1 MLKGLTNFYYRINP
15 FIKEIK
21 IIYNGAKLSRN
32 GNCYDIALPNDFK
45 PKVLFPDDPKMAIAK
60 IPLGV
65 QMQLPKHYRGVLL
78 FRSSTALNYHY
89 ISANGFGEIEWDYSG
104 QWNGL
109 VATIP
114 SSITAKKGARLFQFY
129 IEPVWDAPWYIKA
142 CHIFAKFK
150 FMEVNQLSTTRG
162 GLGHTGK

>member
-1 MLKGLTNFYYRINP
+1 MLKGLTNFYYKINP

-32 GNCYDIALPNDFK
+32 GNCYDIALPKQFR
-45 PKVLFPDDPKMAIAK
+45 PKTVFPRNIQFHIEK

-65 QMQLPKHYRGVLL
+65 QMQLPKYYRGVLE

-104 QWNGL
+104 QWHGL
-109 VATIP
+109 VATLP
-114 SSITAKKGARLFQFY
+114 SSITAEKGARLFQFY
-129 IEPVWDAPWYIKA
+129 IEPVWDAPWYIKV
-142 CHIFAKFK
+142 CHTFAKFK
-150 FMEVNQLSTTRG
+150 FREVNQLSTTRG

>member
-1 MLKGLTNFYYRINP
+1 MLKRFTNFYYRINP

-32 GNCYDIALPNDFK
+32 GNCYDIALPKDFK
-45 PKVLFPDDPKMAIAK
+45 PKVKFSGELQVAIEK

-65 QMQLPKHYRGVLL
+65 QMQLPKHYRGVLE
-78 FRSSTALNYHY
+78 FRSSTSINYHY

-104 QWNGL
+104 QWHGL
-109 VATIP
+109 VVTLP
-114 SSITAKKGARLFQFY
+114 SSSIAKKGARLFQFY
-129 IEPVWDAPWYIKA
+129 IEPVWDAPWYIKV

-150 FMEVNQLSTTRG
+150 FREVNQLSTTRG